1 MLIKDNIL
9 IIEVPNNSTEYEID
23 DFLGNTLQYKI
34 GDDWIYITHI
44 ELPTYQLEILG
55 ILDNEESYKKFNI
68 VDRNKKYI
76 LIKRY

>member
-34 GDDWIYITHI
+34 GDDWIYNTYI
-44 ELPTYQLEILG
+44 ELPTNRLEIIG
-55 ILDNEESYKKFNI
+55 ILNDEEKYIKYNI
-68 VDRNKKYI
+68 DRNKKYI
-76 LIKRY
+76 LIKKY